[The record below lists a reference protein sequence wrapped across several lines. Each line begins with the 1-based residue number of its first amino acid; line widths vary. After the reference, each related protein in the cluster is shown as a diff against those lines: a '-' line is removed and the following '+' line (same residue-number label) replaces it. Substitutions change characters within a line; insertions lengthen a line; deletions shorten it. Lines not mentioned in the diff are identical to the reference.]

1 MRELIELMPALAE
14 AGGADNKEMLV
25 EALCFAA
32 WRRAVGAKLNLR
44 VRPLSF
50 QDGALRVAVSGLTAR
65 QWIKELEAGCPK
77 ILAKA
82 NRLLGRELI
91 RSVSFVMEPA
101 AAQPEARS
109 RAAARAARVKG
120 NEMIPDRAL
129 REAFRRAAA
138 KFFDARPDSV
148 GTDLKSDSGGTDEV

>member
-1 MRELIELMPALAE
+1 MPALAE
-14 AGGADNKEMLV
+14 AGDADSRETLV

-50 QDGALRVAVSGLTAR
+50 NRGALRVAVSGLAAQ

-77 ILAKA
+77 IMARA

-91 RSVSFVMEPA
+91 RSVSFVLEPA
-101 AAQPEARS
+101 ATQPEARS
-109 RAAARAARVKG
+109 RASAAARAGETRG
-120 NEMIPDRAL
+120 TEMIPDRAL

-138 KFFDARPDSV
+138 KFFDARPDSI
-148 GTDLKSDSGGTDEV
+148 GTSLKSDSGGTNEV

>member
-1 MRELIELMPALAE
+1 MPALAE

-77 ILAKA
+77 ILARA

-91 RSVSFVMEPA
+91 RSVSFVMEPVA
-101 AAQPEARS
+101 ALATA
-109 RAAARAARVKG
+109 RAAARAPARAAETKG
-120 NEMIPDRAL
+120 SEMIPDPAL

-138 KFFDARPDSV
+138 KFFDARPDSI
-148 GTDLKSDSGGTDEV
+148 GTDLKSDSG